1 LVYVVGIP
9 FRGNNMQ
16 TLSHSEITA
25 MFLALGLLL
34 ASARLFGE
42 MARRFNQ
49 PAVLGEILAG
59 ILLGPT
65 VFGTLAPAA
74 SAFLFPRSGGGALAL
89 DGLMTLA
96 ITLFLLVAG
105 LEVDLSSIWRQGKLA
120 INVGVAGIVV
130 PFAVGFGAAWFLPG
144 LMGIEVGADPLLFA
158 LFMAT
163 ALSISALPVIAKTL
177 MDLNLYR
184 SDLGMLVVAAAVFN
198 DLVGWIIFAVILGML
213 GTGPASSLSIGQT
226 IFLTLFFALFM
237 LTVARWLINRLLP
250 WLHAHASWPGGVLGF
265 ALALALISAA
275 FTEWIG
281 IHAIFGAFLA
291 GIALGD
297 SKHLRERTR
306 ATIEQ
311 FVSFIFAPLFFA
323 GIGLKVDF
331 VARFDL
337 LLVIAVLIIAT
348 LGKVLGCGLAGRFSG
363 LGRREAWALGFGMNA
378 RGAMEII
385 LGLLALKYGLI
396 GEPLF
401 VALVIMALVTSLMS
415 GPLLQRVLRLKKP
428 RRFTDFLSA
437 RTFIN
442 HLKAKSRQEAVAEL
456 AKAAAEMVGLEAGEV
471 IDGVMIREEMMATG
485 IGHGLAVPHA
495 RLRGLERSVVAVG
508 LSAAGIDFDAPD
520 GRPAQLIFLLLTP
533 VHDDGAHLELL
544 ADIATVFKG
553 EEIRNRAGQ
562 VSGFTEFL
570 ALVRSG

>member
-1 LVYVVGIP
+1 
-9 FRGNNMQ
+9 MQ
-16 TLSHSEITA
+16 TLTHSEVTA

-42 MARRFNQ
+42 IARRFNQ

-65 VFGTLAPAA
+65 VFGALAPTW
-74 SAFLFPRSGGGALAL
+74 SAFLFPKVGGGALAI

-105 LEVDLSSIWRQGKLA
+105 LEVDLSTIWRQGRLA
-120 INVGVAGIVV
+120 INVGLAGVLV
-130 PFAVGFGAAWFLPG
+130 PFAVGFGAAWYLPQ
-144 LMGIEVGADPLLFA
+144 LMGIEAGADPLLFA

-213 GTGPASSLSIGQT
+213 GTGPAHELSIAQT
-226 IFLTLFFALFM
+226 IGLTLAFALVM
-237 LTVARWLINRLLP
+237 LTVVRWLIHRALP
-250 WLHAHASWPGGVLGF
+250 WIHAHASWPGGVLGF
-265 ALALALISAA
+265 ALALALVAAA

-291 GIALGD
+291 GVALGD
-297 SKHLRERTR
+297 SRHLRERTR

-323 GIGLKVDF
+323 GIGLKVNF
-331 VARFDL
+331 VTEFDP
-337 LLVIAVLIIAT
+337 LLVLTVLVIAT

-363 LGRREAWALGFGMNA
+363 MARREALALGFGMNA

-396 GEPLF
+396 GERLF
-401 VALVIMALVTSLMS
+401 VALVVMALVTSLMS

-428 RRFTDFLSA
+428 RRFVDFLSP
-437 RTFIN
+437 RTFVTE
-442 HLKAKSRQEAVAEL
+442 LKSHSRPEVVAEL
-456 AKAAAEMVGLEAGEV
+456 AKIAAEVAGLEAAEV
-471 IDGVMIREEMMATG
+471 VDGVMIREEIMATG

-495 RLRGLERSVVAVG
+495 RLRGLARPVVAVG
-508 LSAAGIDFDAPD
+508 LSRHGVDFDAPD

-533 VHDDGAHLELL
+533 IHDDGTQLELL
-544 ADIATVFKG
+544 ADIATVFKSD
-553 EEIRNRAGQ
+553 EVRSRIGQ
-562 VSGFTEFL
+562 VGSYTEFL

>member
-1 LVYVVGIP
+1 
-9 FRGNNMQ
+9 MQ
-16 TLSHSEITA
+16 TLTHSEVTA

-42 MARRFNQ
+42 LARRFNQ

-65 VFGTLAPAA
+65 VFGALAPAW
-74 SAFLFPRSGGGALAL
+74 SAFLFPQAGGGALAI

-105 LEVDLSSIWRQGKLA
+105 LEVDLSTIWRQGRLA
-120 INVGVAGIVV
+120 INVGLAGVLV
-130 PFAVGFGAAWFLPG
+130 PFAVGFGAAWYLPQ
-144 LMGIEVGADPLLFA
+144 LMGIEAGADPLLFA

-213 GTGPASSLSIGQT
+213 GTGPAHELSIAQT
-226 IFLTLFFALFM
+226 IGLTLAFALVM
-237 LTVARWLINRLLP
+237 LTVVRWLIHRALP
-250 WLHAHASWPGGVLGF
+250 WIHAHASWPGGVLGF
-265 ALALALISAA
+265 ALALALVAAA

-291 GIALGD
+291 GVALGD
-297 SKHLRERTR
+297 SRHLRERTR

-323 GIGLKVDF
+323 GIGLKVNF
-331 VARFDL
+331 VTEFDP
-337 LLVIAVLIIAT
+337 LLVLTVLVIAT

-363 LGRREAWALGFGMNA
+363 MARREALALGFGMNA

-396 GEPLF
+396 GERLF
-401 VALVIMALVTSLMS
+401 VALVVMALVTSLMS

-428 RRFTDFLSA
+428 RRFVDFLSP
-437 RTFIN
+437 RTFVTE
-442 HLKAKSRQEAVAEL
+442 LKSHSRPEVVAEL
-456 AKAAAEMVGLEAGEV
+456 AKIAAEVAGLEAAEV
-471 IDGVMIREEMMATG
+471 VDGVMIREEIMATG

-495 RLRGLERSVVAVG
+495 RLRGLARPVVAVG
-508 LSAAGIDFDAPD
+508 LSRHGVDFDAPD

-533 VHDDGAHLELL
+533 IHDDGTQLELL
-544 ADIATVFKG
+544 ADIATVFKSD
-553 EEIRNRAGQ
+553 EVRSRIGQ
-562 VSGFTEFL
+562 VGSYTEFL

>member
-1 LVYVVGIP
+1 
-9 FRGNNMQ
+9 
-16 TLSHSEITA
+16 

-34 ASARLFGE
+34 GSARLFGE
-42 MARRFNQ
+42 IARRFNQ

-65 VFGTLAPAA
+65 VLGALAPAA

-130 PFAVGFGAAWFLPG
+130 PFAVGFGAAWFVPK
-144 LMGIEVGADPLLFA
+144 LMGIEAGADPLLFA

-198 DLVGWIIFAVILGML
+198 DLVGWIVFAVILGML
-213 GTGPASSLSIGQT
+213 GTGPAQALSIGQT
-226 IFLTLFFALFM
+226 IALTLFFALFM
-237 LTVARWLINRLLP
+237 LTVARWLINRALP
-250 WLHAHASWPGGVLGF
+250 WIHAHASWPGGVLGF
-265 ALALALISAA
+265 ALALALVAAA

-291 GIALGD
+291 GVALGD
-297 SKHLRERTR
+297 SRHLRERTR

-331 VARFDL
+331 VAQFDL
-337 LLVIAVLIIAT
+337 LLVLMVLVIAT

-396 GEPLF
+396 GERLF
-401 VALVIMALVTSLMS
+401 VALVVMALVTSLMS
-415 GPLLQRVLRLKKP
+415 GPLMQRVLHLKKP

-437 RTFIN
+437 RSFIN
-442 HLKAKSRQEAVAEL
+442 HLHARTRAEVIAEL
-456 AKAAAEMVGLEAGEV
+456 AKTAAEVAGLEAAEV
-471 IDGVMIREEMMATG
+471 VDGVMLREEIMATG

-495 RLRGLERSVVAVG
+495 RLRGLERPVVAVG

-553 EEIRNRAGQ
+553 EEVRNRAGQ

>member
-1 LVYVVGIP
+1 
-9 FRGNNMQ
+9 MQ
-16 TLSHSEITA
+16 TLTHSEVTA

-42 MARRFNQ
+42 LARRFNQ

-65 VFGTLAPAA
+65 VFGALAPAW
-74 SAFLFPRSGGGALAL
+74 SAFLFPQAGGGALAI

-105 LEVDLSSIWRQGKLA
+105 LEVDLSTIWRQGRLA
-120 INVGVAGIVV
+120 INVGLAGVLV
-130 PFAVGFGAAWFLPG
+130 PFAVGFGAAWYLPQ
-144 LMGIEVGADPLLFA
+144 LMGIEAGADPLLFA

-213 GTGPASSLSIGQT
+213 GTGPAHELSIAQT
-226 IFLTLFFALFM
+226 IGLTLAFALVM
-237 LTVARWLINRLLP
+237 LTVVRWLIHRALP
-250 WLHAHASWPGGVLGF
+250 WIHAHASWPGGVLGF
-265 ALALALISAA
+265 ALALALVAAA

-291 GIALGD
+291 GVALGD
-297 SKHLRERTR
+297 SRHLRERTR

-323 GIGLKVDF
+323 GIGLKVNF
-331 VARFDL
+331 VTEFDP
-337 LLVIAVLIIAT
+337 LLVLTVLVIAT

-363 LGRREAWALGFGMNA
+363 MARREALALGFGMNA

-396 GEPLF
+396 GERLF
-401 VALVIMALVTSLMS
+401 VALVVMALVTSLMS

-428 RRFTDFLSA
+428 RRFVDFLSP
-437 RTFIN
+437 RTFVTE
-442 HLKAKSRQEAVAEL
+442 LKSHSRPEVVAEL
-456 AKAAAEMVGLEAGEV
+456 AKIAAEVAGLEAAEV
-471 IDGVMIREEMMATG
+471 VDGVMIREEIMATG

-495 RLRGLERSVVAVG
+495 RLRGLARSVVAVG
-508 LSAAGIDFDAPD
+508 LSRHGVDFDAPD

-533 VHDDGAHLELL
+533 IHDDGTQLELL
-544 ADIATVFKG
+544 ADIATVFKSD
-553 EEIRNRAGQ
+553 EVRSRIGQ
-562 VSGFTEFL
+562 VGSYTEFL

>member
-1 LVYVVGIP
+1 
-9 FRGNNMQ
+9 
-16 TLSHSEITA
+16 

-34 ASARLFGE
+34 GSARLFGE
-42 MARRFNQ
+42 IARRFNQ

-65 VFGTLAPAA
+65 VLGALAPAA

-120 INVGVAGIVV
+120 INVGVAGILV
-130 PFAVGFGAAWFLPG
+130 PFAVGFGAAWFVPK
-144 LMGIEVGADPLLFA
+144 LMGIEAGADPLLFA

-198 DLVGWIIFAVILGML
+198 DLVGWIVFAVILGML
-213 GTGPASSLSIGQT
+213 GTGPAQALSIGQT
-226 IFLTLFFALFM
+226 IALTLFFALFM
-237 LTVARWLINRLLP
+237 LTVARWLINRALP
-250 WLHAHASWPGGVLGF
+250 WIHAHASWPGGVLGF
-265 ALALALISAA
+265 ALALALVAAA

-291 GIALGD
+291 GVALGD
-297 SKHLRERTR
+297 SRHLRERTR

-331 VARFDL
+331 VAQFDL
-337 LLVIAVLIIAT
+337 LLVLMVLVIAT

-396 GEPLF
+396 GERLF
-401 VALVIMALVTSLMS
+401 VALVVMALVTSLMS
-415 GPLLQRVLRLKKP
+415 GPLMQRVLHLKKP

-437 RTFIN
+437 RSFIN
-442 HLKAKSRQEAVAEL
+442 HLHARTRAEVIAEL
-456 AKAAAEMVGLEAGEV
+456 AKTAAEVAGLEAAEV
-471 IDGVMIREEMMATG
+471 VDGVMLREEIMATG

-495 RLRGLERSVVAVG
+495 RLRGLERPVVAVG

-553 EEIRNRAGQ
+553 EEVRNRAGQ

>member
-1 LVYVVGIP
+1 
-9 FRGNNMQ
+9 MQ
-16 TLSHSEITA
+16 TLTHQEITA

-42 MARRFNQ
+42 IARRFNQ

-65 VFGTLAPAA
+65 VFGALAPAW
-74 SAFLFPRSGGGALAL
+74 SAFLFPRAGGGALAL

-105 LEVDLSSIWRQGKLA
+105 LEVDLSTIWRQGKLA
-120 INVGVAGIVV
+120 INVGVAGVVV
-130 PFAVGFGAAWFLPG
+130 PFTVGFGAAWFLPQ
-144 LMGIEVGADPLLFA
+144 LMGIEAGADPLLFA

-198 DLVGWIIFAVILGML
+198 DLVGWIVFAVILGLL
-213 GTGPASSLSIGQT
+213 GTGSEHALTIGQT
-226 IFLTLFFALFM
+226 ISLTLFFALFM
-237 LTVARWLINRLLP
+237 LTVARWLINRALP
-250 WLHAHASWPGGVLGF
+250 WIHAHASWPGGVLGF
-265 ALALALISAA
+265 ALALALVSAA

-291 GIALGD
+291 GVALGD
-297 SKHLRERTR
+297 SRHLRERTR

-323 GIGLKVDF
+323 GIGLKVNF
-331 VARFDL
+331 VAEFDL
-337 LLVIAVLIIAT
+337 LLVLTVLVIAT

-363 LGRREAWALGFGMNA
+363 MARREAWALGFGMNA

-396 GEPLF
+396 GERLF

-428 RRFTDFLSA
+428 RRFTDFLGA
-437 RTFIN
+437 RTYIN
-442 HLKAKSRQEAVAEL
+442 NLKAGTRQEAVAEL
-456 AKAAAEMVGLEAGEV
+456 AKAAAAVAGLDADEV
-471 IDGVMIREEMMATG
+471 VDGVMIREEIMATG

-495 RLRGLERSVVAVG
+495 RMRGLERPVVAVG
-508 LSAAGIDFDAPD
+508 RSATGVDFDAPD

-533 VHDDGAHLELL
+533 VHDDGAQLELL
-544 ADIATVFKG
+544 ADIATVFKE
-553 EEIRNRAGQ
+553 EEIRNRVGQ
-562 VSGFTEFL
+562 VASFTEFL

>member
-1 LVYVVGIP
+1 
-9 FRGNNMQ
+9 
-16 TLSHSEITA
+16 

-42 MARRFNQ
+42 LARRFNQ

-65 VFGTLAPAA
+65 VFGALAPAW
-74 SAFLFPRSGGGALAL
+74 SAFLFPQAGGGALAI

-105 LEVDLSSIWRQGKLA
+105 LEVDLSTIWRQGRLA
-120 INVGVAGIVV
+120 INVGLAGVLV
-130 PFAVGFGAAWFLPG
+130 PFAVGFGAAWYLPQ
-144 LMGIEVGADPLLFA
+144 LMGIEAGADPLLFA

-213 GTGPASSLSIGQT
+213 GTGPAHELSIAQT
-226 IFLTLFFALFM
+226 IGLTLAFALVM
-237 LTVARWLINRLLP
+237 LTVVRWLIHRALP
-250 WLHAHASWPGGVLGF
+250 WIHAHASWPGGVLGF
-265 ALALALISAA
+265 ALALALVAAA

-291 GIALGD
+291 GVALGD
-297 SKHLRERTR
+297 SRHLRERTR

-323 GIGLKVDF
+323 GIGLKVNF
-331 VARFDL
+331 VTEFDP
-337 LLVIAVLIIAT
+337 LLVLTVLVIAT

-363 LGRREAWALGFGMNA
+363 MARREALALGFGMNA

-396 GEPLF
+396 GERLF
-401 VALVIMALVTSLMS
+401 VALVVMALVTSLMS

-428 RRFTDFLSA
+428 RRFVDFLSP
-437 RTFIN
+437 RTFVTE
-442 HLKAKSRQEAVAEL
+442 LKSHSRPEVVAEL
-456 AKAAAEMVGLEAGEV
+456 AKIAAEVAGLEAAEV
-471 IDGVMIREEMMATG
+471 VDGVMIREEIMATG

-495 RLRGLERSVVAVG
+495 RLRGLARSVVAVG
-508 LSAAGIDFDAPD
+508 LSRHGVDFDAPD

-533 VHDDGAHLELL
+533 IHDDGTQLELL
-544 ADIATVFKG
+544 ADIATVFKSD
-553 EEIRNRAGQ
+553 EVRSRIGQ
-562 VSGFTEFL
+562 VGSYTEFL

>member
-1 LVYVVGIP
+1 
-9 FRGNNMQ
+9 MQ
-16 TLSHSEITA
+16 TLTHSETTA
-25 MFLALGLLL
+25 LFLALGVLL
-34 ASARLFGE
+34 AAARLLGE
-42 MARRFNQ
+42 LARRYNQ

-65 VFGTLAPAA
+65 VFGALAPEW
-74 SAFLFPRSGGGALAL
+74 SAFLFPRAGGGALAL

-96 ITLFLLVAG
+96 IALFLLVAG
-105 LEVDLSSIWRQGKLA
+105 MEVDLSTIWRQGKLA
-120 INVGVAGIVV
+120 INVGVAGVVV
-130 PFAVGFGAAWFLPG
+130 PFAVGFGAAWFFPR
-144 LMGIEVGADPLLFA
+144 LMGIEPGGDPLLFA

-198 DLVGWIIFAVILGML
+198 DLVGWIIFAVILGLL
-213 GTGPASSLSIGQT
+213 GTGPAHALTIGQT
-226 IFLTLFFALFM
+226 IGLTLCFALFM
-237 LTVARWLINRLLP
+237 LTAARWLINRVLP
-250 WLHAHASWPGGVLGF
+250 WIHAHASWPGGVLGF
-265 ALALALISAA
+265 ALALTLVAAA

-291 GIALGD
+291 GVALGD
-297 SKHLRERTR
+297 SRHLRERTR

-323 GIGLKVDF
+323 GIGLKVNF
-331 VARFDL
+331 VAEFDL
-337 LLVIAVLIIAT
+337 VLVLTVLVIAT

-363 LGRREAWALGFGMNA
+363 LARREALALGFGMNA

-396 GEPLF
+396 GERLF
-401 VALVIMALVTSLMS
+401 VALVVMALVTSLMS
-415 GPLLQRVLRLKKP
+415 GPLLQKVLRLKKP

-437 RTFIN
+437 RTFVN
-442 HLKAKSRQEAVAEL
+442 HLRARTRAEAVAEL
-456 AKAAAEMVGLEAGEV
+456 AKSAAEVAGLDAAEV
-471 IDGVMIREEMMATG
+471 VDGVMIREEIMATG

-495 RLRGLERSVVAVG
+495 RLRGIDRPVVAVG
-508 LSAAGIDFDAPD
+508 LSAGGIDFDAPD
-520 GRPAQLIFLLLTP
+520 GRPARLIFLLLTP
-533 VHDDGAHLELL
+533 VHDDGAQLELL
-544 ADIATVFKG
+544 ADIATVFKE
-553 EEIRNRAGQ
+553 EEIRARVGE

>member
-1 LVYVVGIP
+1 
-9 FRGNNMQ
+9 MQ
-16 TLSHSEITA
+16 TLTHSEVTA

-34 ASARLFGE
+34 GSARLFGE
-42 MARRFNQ
+42 IARRFNQ

-65 VFGTLAPAA
+65 VLGALAPAA

-130 PFAVGFGAAWFLPG
+130 PFAVGFGAAWFVPR

-198 DLVGWIIFAVILGML
+198 DLVGWIVFAVILGML
-213 GTGPASSLSIGQT
+213 GTGPAQALSIGQT
-226 IFLTLFFALFM
+226 ITLTLLFALFM
-237 LTVARWLINRLLP
+237 LTVARWLINRALP
-250 WLHAHASWPGGVLGF
+250 WIHAHASWPGGVLGF
-265 ALALALISAA
+265 ALALALVAAA

-291 GIALGD
+291 GVALGD
-297 SKHLRERTR
+297 SRHLRERTR

-331 VARFDL
+331 VAQFDL
-337 LLVIAVLIIAT
+337 LLVLMVLVIAT
-348 LGKVLGCGLAGRFSG
+348 LGKVLGCGLAGRLSG
-363 LGRREAWALGFGMNA
+363 LGRRESWALGFGMNA

-396 GEPLF
+396 GERLF
-401 VALVIMALVTSLMS
+401 VALVVMALVTSLMS
-415 GPLLQRVLRLKKP
+415 GPLMQRVLHLKKP
-428 RRFTDFLSA
+428 RRFTDFLTA
-437 RTFIN
+437 RTFVN
-442 HLKAKSRQEAVAEL
+442 HLHARTRAEAVAEL
-456 AKAAAEMVGLEAGEV
+456 AKAAAEVAGLDAAEV
-471 IDGVMIREEMMATG
+471 VDGVMIREEIMATG

-495 RLRGLERSVVAVG
+495 RLRGLARPVVAVG
-508 LSAAGIDFDAPD
+508 LSAAGIDFDSPD

-544 ADIATVFKG
+544 ADIASVFKG
-553 EEIRNRAGQ
+553 EEVRSRAGQ